1 MFCHWNKCKV
11 SATDQPHTL
20 LGSIFNFTFTFQNSS
35 LNSLLLQITSELHFW
50 TFQAQNTENTDW
62 SRYEHWVVS
71 CKLKTLMMKSQLET
85 GVRLEERNKQHRG
98 TEIRVRQW
106 ERLVWMS
113 EVNCW
118 SGAVPVVGGVS
129 ASSPPTHCDQP
140 HSDHWLLLLTHT
152 RPAPGTI
159 HTNPG
164 LYYMSLILSNFKIH
178 PWFNKIQTVKDQWFS
193 RSLKY
198 KLENNAVVEWWV
210 RMRQSLQYSIKW
222 QWEWL
227 GEGRID
233 SNTRT

>member
-1 MFCHWNKCKV
+1 MFSAWNKCKV

-118 SGAVPVVGGVS
+118 SGAEPVVGGVS

-159 HTNPG
+159 QTQACTICLLSHQI
-164 LYYMSLILSNFKIH
+164 SKSIHDLIKF
-178 PWFNKIQTVKDQWFS
+178 
-193 RSLKY
+193 
-198 KLENNAVVEWWV
+198 
-210 RMRQSLQYSIKW
+210 RQSKTSDFP
-222 QWEWL
+222 EV
-227 GEGRID
+227 
-233 SNTRT
+233 